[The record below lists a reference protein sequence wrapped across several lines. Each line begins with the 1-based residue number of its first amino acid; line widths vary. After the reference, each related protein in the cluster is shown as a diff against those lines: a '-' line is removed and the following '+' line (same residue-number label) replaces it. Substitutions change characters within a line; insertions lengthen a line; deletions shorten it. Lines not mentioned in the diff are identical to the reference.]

1 MLKNLYRN
9 AENVYLCHRKLIKA
23 PRAYS
28 GSALRLFQKR
38 LVLISE
44 APRAY
49 FGSASRLFQKRRQ
62 DRSPQRGYF
71 KAKEW
76 NFLNI
81 GKEMKEPFKLK

>member
-49 FGSASRLFQKRRQ
+49 FRSAGRIEVPSVATSKPRNGTSLT
-62 DRSPQRGYF
+62 
-71 KAKEW
+71 
-76 NFLNI
+76 
-81 GKEMKEPFKLK
+81 

>member
-23 PRAYS
+23 PRAYF
-28 GSALRLFQKR
+28 R
-38 LVLISE
+38 
-44 APRAY
+44 
-49 FGSASRLFQKRRQ
+49 SASCLFRKRRQ

-81 GKEMKEPFKLK
+81 GKEMKKPFKLK